1 MNAFAAHMLKQE
13 GHAAFAYPIKR
24 RHAVFCS
31 DTIKRIIEGH
41 AVLCSDPIKKNIK
54 CHAVFAVTR
63 YIQRNNI
70 KCLAVFAVT
79 RYI

>member
-1 MNAFAAHMLKQE
+1 MHAFAAHMLKQE

-41 AVLCSDPIKKNIK
+41 AVLCSDPIKKNIN
-54 CHAVFAVTR
+54 CHAVFASDPIYLEKYQVSCSVR
-63 YIQRNNI
+63 SDLIY
-70 KCLAVFAVT
+70 
-79 RYI
+79 